1 LGEEK
6 PKTHLQKPKWETRK
20 PALQSGIR
28 GYYQVNSVT
37 SLSLPP
43 TGLRFENIDKRYG
56 ALFALRRVSLEVGA
70 GECVVLA
77 GRNGSGK
84 TTLLRIAA
92 RIVRPT
98 AGTLSFPSVSCEGK
112 EAGSQARSADLNIGH
127 YENRSAP
134 ASGQAKDRPL
144 REAGDGRPGYVGHS
158 TMVYDEL
165 TAEENLILFAKLQN
179 VAEPAARAEE
189 LLHEVGLYER
199 RNSPVRTYSRGMRQR
214 IAIARALIHRPSV
227 LLFDEPA
234 TGLDPLGIS
243 WLAKTLGEVNRCGC
257 TVVMSLHGES
267 EISGLA
273 TRAVQ
278 LDAGSVVGDTKS
290 GASLH
295 SILMF
300 GGG

>member
-1 LGEEK
+1 MTPL
-6 PKTHLQKPKWETRK
+6 R
-20 PALQSGIR
+20 
-28 GYYQVNSVT
+28 V
-37 SLSLPP
+37 PP

-56 ALFALRRVSLEVGA
+56 GLFALRHVSLA
-70 GECVVLA
+70 IAPGECVVLA

-92 RIVRPT
+92 QLVKPT
-98 AGTLSFPSVSCEGK
+98 AGKLTFPG
-112 EAGSQARSADLNIGH
+112 ADA
-127 YENRSAP
+127 AP
-134 ASGQAKDRPL
+134 SIN
-144 REAGDGRPGYVGHS
+144 GRPGYVAHT

-165 TAEENLILFAKLQN
+165 TAEENLLLFAKLQN
-179 VAEPAARAEE
+179 VEAPAARAEE
-189 LLHEVGLYER
+189 LLREVGLIDR
-199 RNSPVRTYSRGMRQR
+199 RDSLVRTFSRGMRQR

-243 WLAKTLGEVNRCGC
+243 WLAKTLGEVNRSGC

-267 EISGLA
+267 EISALA

-278 LDAGSVVGDTKS
+278 LDAGSIVADTRS

-295 SILMF
+295 SILTF
-300 GGG
+300 GSA